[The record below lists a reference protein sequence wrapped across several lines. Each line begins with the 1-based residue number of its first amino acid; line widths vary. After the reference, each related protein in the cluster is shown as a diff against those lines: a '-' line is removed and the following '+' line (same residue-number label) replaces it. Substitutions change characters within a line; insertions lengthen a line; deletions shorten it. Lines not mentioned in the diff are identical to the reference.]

1 MVKTTYINAMKIRLL
16 VSLSFLALSSVFIRE
31 GHAEDHLLTILKS
44 ELQRETDQFKVS
56 GESTPY
62 FISYRVDDVYQSSAS
77 ASFGSLYQKMTET
90 HAKTLTPMVR
100 IGSYQMDNYREI
112 AQKGMASFWGTWR
125 LPLDDEQG
133 DATRMVL
140 WKATRNAWDNGIQ
153 NLANVKSN
161 AQVRVEKEDKS
172 DDYSK
177 EAPVK
182 YIEKELT
189 STQLQVDSAL
199 WEERIKEYSAIF
211 KEYPEIRTGEA
222 SFSFQRYR
230 KYYVSSEGTEIAQNL
245 SYCRV
250 MVSAQVVADDGMYL
264 PLYLSYFAYEP
275 KGITAHETILK
286 ETREMAE
293 TLVKLRTSPIVDSYT
308 GPAILSPEA
317 SGVFFHEIFGHR
329 IEGQRLKS
337 ESDGQTFKKKVGERV
352 LPSDISVIMDPTIK
366 SFGGTDLNGSYLY
379 DDEGVKSKKVDVV
392 KDGILKEFL
401 MSRTPIE
408 GFPASNGHGR
418 AAPGRDPVTRQS
430 NLIIAT
436 TAPKTSEEL
445 RSILKEEAKK
455 QGKEYG
461 YYFSKVSGGFTQTG
475 RYNPNAYNVTPLE
488 VYRVYVNGQP
498 DELVRGVTLIGTPL
512 SMFSQISKVGDKAGI
527 FTGIC
532 GAESGSIPVTGIS
545 PEVFVNVIE
554 TQKASKSD
562 KKLPILPRP
571 QSNQSKVTK

>member
-1 MVKTTYINAMKIRLL
+1 MKKRLL
-16 VSLSFLALSSVFIRE
+16 VSLSLLAISAVFVLQGR
-31 GHAEDHLLTILKS
+31 AEDHLLTILKS
-44 ELQRETDQFKVS
+44 ELQRESDQFKAS
-56 GESTPY
+56 GEPAPY
-62 FISYRVDDVYQSSAS
+62 FISYRVDNLYESSAS
-77 ASFGSLYQKMTET
+77 ASFGSLYQKMTENHT
-90 HAKTLTPMVR
+90 KTLTPMVR

-112 AQKGMASFWGTWR
+112 AQKGMTSSSGSWR

-133 DATRMVL
+133 AATRMVL
-140 WKATRNAWDNGIQ
+140 WKATRNAWDDGIQ
-153 NLANVKSN
+153 NLANVKSK

-182 YIEKELT
+182 HIEKELT
-189 STQLQVDSAL
+189 SAQLRVDSDL
-199 WEERIKEYSAIF
+199 WEQRIKAYSAIF
-211 KEYPEIRTGEA
+211 KEYPEIRNGDA
-222 SFSFQRYR
+222 SFSYQRYR

-245 SYCRV
+245 TYCRIL
-250 MVSAQVVADDGMYL
+250 VSAQVVADDGMYL

-275 KGITAHETILK
+275 KGLTAHETILK
-286 ETREMAE
+286 ETRQMAE

-337 ESDGQTFKKKVGERV
+337 ESDGQTFKKKVGELV
-352 LPSDISVIMDPTIK
+352 LPADISVIMDPTIT
-366 SFGGTDLNGSYLY
+366 SFEGADLNGSYLY

-392 KDGILKEFL
+392 KNGILKEFL

-430 NLIIAT
+430 NLLIST
-436 TAPKTSEEL
+436 TSPKTSKEL
-445 RSILKEEAKK
+445 RSILIEEAKK

-475 RYNPNAYNVTPLE
+475 RYNPNAFNVTPLE
-488 VYRVYVNGQP
+488 VYRIYVDGKP

-527 FTGIC
+527 FTGVC

-545 PEVFVNVIE
+545 PELFVNVIE

-562 KKLPILPRP
+562 EKLPILPRP
-571 QSNQSKVTK
+571 QSNQSKATK

>member
-1 MVKTTYINAMKIRLL
+1 MVINTYINAMKKRLL
-16 VSLSFLALSSVFIRE
+16 VSLSLLAISAVFVLQGR
-31 GHAEDHLLTILKS
+31 AEDHLLTILKS
-44 ELQRETDQFKVS
+44 ELQRESDQFKAS
-56 GESTPY
+56 GEPAPY
-62 FISYRVDDVYQSSAS
+62 FISYRVDNLYESSAS
-77 ASFGSLYQKMTET
+77 ASFGSLYQKMTENHT
-90 HAKTLTPMVR
+90 KTLTPMVR

-112 AQKGMASFWGTWR
+112 AQKGMTSSSGSWR

-133 DATRMVL
+133 AATRMVL
-140 WKATRNAWDNGIQ
+140 WKATRNAWDDGIQ
-153 NLANVKSN
+153 NLANVKSK

-182 YIEKELT
+182 HIEKELT
-189 STQLQVDSAL
+189 SAQLRVDSDL
-199 WEERIKEYSAIF
+199 WEQRIKAYSAIF
-211 KEYPEIRTGEA
+211 KEYPEIRNGDA
-222 SFSFQRYR
+222 SFSYQRYR

-245 SYCRV
+245 TYCRIL
-250 MVSAQVVADDGMYL
+250 VSAQVVADDGMYL

-275 KGITAHETILK
+275 KGLTAHETILK
-286 ETREMAE
+286 ETRQMAE

-337 ESDGQTFKKKVGERV
+337 ESDGQTFKKKVGELV
-352 LPSDISVIMDPTIK
+352 LPADISVIMDPTIT
-366 SFGGTDLNGSYLY
+366 SFEGADLNGSYLY

-392 KDGILKEFL
+392 KNGILKEFL

-418 AAPGRDPVTRQS
+418 ATPGRDPVTRQS
-430 NLIIAT
+430 NLLIST
-436 TAPKTSEEL
+436 TSPKTSKEL
-445 RSILKEEAKK
+445 RSILIEEAKK

-475 RYNPNAYNVTPLE
+475 RYNPNAFNVTPLE
-488 VYRVYVNGQP
+488 VYRIYVDGKP

-527 FTGIC
+527 FTGVC

-545 PEVFVNVIE
+545 PELFVNVIE

-562 KKLPILPRP
+562 EKLPILPRP
-571 QSNQSKVTK
+571 QSNQSKATK

>member
-1 MVKTTYINAMKIRLL
+1 MKKRLL
-16 VSLSFLALSSVFIRE
+16 VPLYFLALSSVFIRE
-31 GHAEDHLLTILKS
+31 ARAEDHLLSILKS
-44 ELQRETDQFKVS
+44 ELQRETDQFKTS
-56 GESTPY
+56 GESAPY
-62 FISYRVDDVYQSSAS
+62 FISYRVDDIYESSAS
-77 ASFGSLYQKMTET
+77 ANFGSLYQKMTGT
-90 HAKTLTPMVR
+90 HVKTLTPMVR
-100 IGSYQMDNYREI
+100 IGSYQMDSYREI
-112 AQKGMASFWGTWR
+112 AQKGMTSSSGAWR
-125 LPLDDEQG
+125 IPLDDEKG
-133 DATRMVL
+133 DATRMVI
-140 WKATRNAWDNGIQ
+140 WKATRNVWDNGIQ
-153 NLANVKSN
+153 NLADVKSK

-172 DDYSK
+172 DDFSK
-177 EAPVK
+177 ELPAK

-189 STQLQVDSAL
+189 SAQLDFDSAL
-199 WEERIKEYSAIF
+199 WEQRIKEYSAIF

-222 SFSFQRYR
+222 SFSFQCCR
-230 KYYVSSEGTEIAQNL
+230 KYYVSSEGTEIAQNS
-245 SYCRV
+245 SYCLV
-250 MVSAQVVADDGMYL
+250 IVSAQVVADDGMYL

-275 KGITAHETILK
+275 KGLTAHETILK
-286 ETREMAE
+286 ETRQLAE
-293 TLVKLRTSPIVDSYT
+293 TLVRLRTSPIVDSYT

-337 ESDGQTFKKKVGERV
+337 ESDGQTFKKKVGELV
-352 LPSDISVIMDPTIK
+352 LPADVSVIMDPTIK
-366 SFGGTDLNGSYLY
+366 TFGGMDLNGSYVY
-379 DDEGVKSKKVDVV
+379 DDEGVKSTKVDVV
-392 KDGILKEFL
+392 KDGILKGFL

-430 NLIIAT
+430 NLIIST
-436 TAPKTSEEL
+436 TDPKTSEEL

-475 RYNPNAYNVTPLE
+475 RYNPNSFNVTPLE

-527 FTGIC
+527 FTGMC

-545 PEVFVNVIE
+545 PEVYVNVVE
-554 TQKASKSD
+554 TQKAGKSD
-562 KKLPILPRP
+562 EKLPILPRP
-571 QSNQSKVTK
+571 ESNQPKEAK

>member
-1 MVKTTYINAMKIRLL
+1 MKKRLL
-16 VSLSFLALSSVFIRE
+16 VSLSLLALSTVFLLEVR
-31 GHAEDHLLTILKS
+31 AEDHLLSILKS
-44 ELQRETDQFKVS
+44 ELQRETDQFKAS

-62 FISYRVDDVYQSSAS
+62 FISYRVDDVYESSTR
-77 ASFGSLYQKMTET
+77 ASFGSLYQKMTEN

-112 AQKGMASFWGTWR
+112 AQKGMTSSSGAWR
-125 LPLDDEQG
+125 IPLDDEKG
-133 DATRMVL
+133 DATRMVI
-140 WKATRNAWDNGIQ
+140 WKATRGAWDNGIQ
-153 NLANVKSN
+153 NLANVKSK

-177 EAPVK
+177 EVPVK

-189 STQLQVDSAL
+189 SAQLRVDSAL

-211 KEYPEIRTGEA
+211 KEYPEIRSGEA

-337 ESDGQTFKKKVGERV
+337 ESDGQTFKKKVGEPV

-430 NLIIAT
+430 NLIITT

-461 YYFSKVSGGFTQTG
+461 YYFTKVSGGFTQTG
-475 RYNPNAYNVTPLE
+475 RYNPNAFNVTPLE

-562 KKLPILPRP
+562 EKLPILPRP
-571 QSNQSKVTK
+571 QSNQSKETK

>member
-1 MVKTTYINAMKIRLL
+1 MVINTYINAMKKRLL
-16 VSLSFLALSSVFIRE
+16 VSLSLLAISAVFVLQGR
-31 GHAEDHLLTILKS
+31 AEDHLLTILKS
-44 ELQRETDQFKVS
+44 ELQRESDQFKAS
-56 GESTPY
+56 GEPAPY
-62 FISYRVDDVYQSSAS
+62 FISYRVDNLYESSAS
-77 ASFGSLYQKMTET
+77 ASFGSLYQKMTENHT
-90 HAKTLTPMVR
+90 KTLTPMVR
-100 IGSYQMDNYREI
+100 IGSYQMDNYREK
-112 AQKGMASFWGTWR
+112 AQKGMTSSSGSWR

-133 DATRMVL
+133 AATRMVL
-140 WKATRNAWDNGIQ
+140 WKATRNAWDDGIQ
-153 NLANVKSN
+153 NLANVKSK

-182 YIEKELT
+182 HIEKELT
-189 STQLQVDSAL
+189 SAQLRVDSDL
-199 WEERIKEYSAIF
+199 WEQRIKAYSAIF
-211 KEYPEIRTGEA
+211 KEYPEIRNGDA
-222 SFSFQRYR
+222 SFSYQRYR

-245 SYCRV
+245 TYCRIL
-250 MVSAQVVADDGMYL
+250 VSAQVVADDGMYL

-275 KGITAHETILK
+275 KGLTAHETILK
-286 ETREMAE
+286 ETRQMAE

-337 ESDGQTFKKKVGERV
+337 ESDGQTFKKKVGELV
-352 LPSDISVIMDPTIK
+352 LPADISVIMDPTIT
-366 SFGGTDLNGSYLY
+366 SFEGADLNGSYLY

-392 KDGILKEFL
+392 KNGILKEFL

-430 NLIIAT
+430 NLLIST
-436 TAPKTSEEL
+436 TSPKTSKEL
-445 RSILKEEAKK
+445 RSILIEEAKK

-475 RYNPNAYNVTPLE
+475 RYNPNAFNVTPLE
-488 VYRVYVNGQP
+488 VYRIYVDGKP

-527 FTGIC
+527 FTGVC

-545 PEVFVNVIE
+545 PELFVNVIE

-562 KKLPILPRP
+562 EKLPILPRP
-571 QSNQSKVTK
+571 QSNQSKATK

>member
-1 MVKTTYINAMKIRLL
+1 MVINTYINAMKKRLL
-16 VSLSFLALSSVFIRE
+16 VSLSLLAISAVFVLQGR
-31 GHAEDHLLTILKS
+31 AEDHLLTILKS
-44 ELQRETDQFKVS
+44 ELQRESDQFKAS
-56 GESTPY
+56 GEPAPY
-62 FISYRVDDVYQSSAS
+62 FISYRVDNLYESSAS
-77 ASFGSLYQKMTET
+77 ASFGSLYQKMTENHT
-90 HAKTLTPMVR
+90 KTLTPMVR

-112 AQKGMASFWGTWR
+112 AQKGMTSSSGSWR

-133 DATRMVL
+133 AATRMVL
-140 WKATRNAWDNGIQ
+140 WKATRNAWDDGIQ
-153 NLANVKSN
+153 NLANVKSK

-182 YIEKELT
+182 HIEKELT
-189 STQLQVDSAL
+189 SAQLRVDSDL
-199 WEERIKEYSAIF
+199 WEQRIKAYSAIF
-211 KEYPEIRTGEA
+211 KEYPEIRNGDA
-222 SFSFQRYR
+222 SFSYQRYR

-245 SYCRV
+245 TYCRIL
-250 MVSAQVVADDGMYL
+250 VSAQVVADDGMYL

-275 KGITAHETILK
+275 KGLTAHETILK
-286 ETREMAE
+286 ETRQMAE

-337 ESDGQTFKKKVGERV
+337 ESDGQTFKKKVGELV
-352 LPSDISVIMDPTIK
+352 LPADISVIMDPTIT
-366 SFGGTDLNGSYLY
+366 SFEGADLNGSYLY

-392 KDGILKEFL
+392 KNGILKEFL

-430 NLIIAT
+430 NLLIST
-436 TAPKTSEEL
+436 TSPKTSKEL
-445 RSILKEEAKK
+445 RSILIEEAKK

-475 RYNPNAYNVTPLE
+475 RYNPNAFNVTPLE
-488 VYRVYVNGQP
+488 VYRIYVDGKP

-527 FTGIC
+527 FTGVC

-545 PEVFVNVIE
+545 PELFVNVIE

-562 KKLPILPRP
+562 EKLPILPRP
-571 QSNQSKVTK
+571 QSNQSKATK